1 MNASGVGVSRDAIVD
16 ILIARGVGWEFT
28 LRDLSHALGMMDR
41 PVRGAFAWCV
51 AARIVEP
58 SGEVVRRTARGKPY
72 KAMTYRWTG
81 STRVTPYTQPAAVT
95 AECEAWL
102 RGA

>member
-1 MNASGVGVSRDAIVD
+1 MNASGVGVSRDAIIDV
-16 ILIARGVGWEFT
+16 LVARGVGWEFT
-28 LRDLSHALGMMDR
+28 VRDLSHALGMMDR
-41 PVRGAFAWCV
+41 PVRGAFAWCI
-51 AARIVEP
+51 AARIAEP
-58 SGEVVRRTARGKPY
+58 VGEVIRRPY

-81 STRVTPYTQPAAVT
+81 STRATRYTQSAPIT